1 MLYNLGIDKAQQAVT
16 DAQNAVNSDN
26 SNISNLNN
34 QVTNAQNV
42 VQQDQTKVDSINK
55 DINSTQ
61 QNISN
66 LNQQVQNA
74 SKEVSDNKQKVD
86 SLNSQVQKAQDKV
99 TDLSTKAVPTISF
112 TPEQIKATQDLV
124 QALKDYANQ
133 GNSALN
139 AIQGFD
145 SDATKINELKKQWTN
160 VMTQPNL
167 VTEWTDPNENDKNT
181 IIDLN
186 NLTTE
191 QATELSNWFET
202 MVNQMRDS
210 LGISKNTGKVAVSK
224 GAVQFALDIAKQTY
238 ADKWAYFNHDAYAV
252 NTVAATYGFEGIPVN
267 PKLGQTIQ
275 SFENASWDSVNN
287 TLASIKES
295 MFHALLLMVFDDGS
309 QDMGHTISLFG
320 LNNIV
325 KDGETAG
332 TSYLGIGSN
341 LLFDENG
348 NTDDWTYIHYV
359 FVDPNSQNDKLQE
372 HGMFDTVN
380 NPYTDLASALQQA
393 KAELSDLQNQLST
406 AQSTLKTS
414 QDNLATQQSALA
426 IQENKLSDLQNQLST
441 AQNTLNTDN
450 INLNSL
456 KSSLQQAQTKL
467 SLDQTILQQAKE
479 TLDSYTADAK
489 AKLANLK
496 QAQDNLAAEQDRLND
511 ANTTLAEK
519 QTAYDNA
526 QSELKQA
533 QASQAKAQADYENA
547 QNELAKSQTKLA
559 SLQADLK
566 QAQDKLVKDTET
578 LKQAQNTLNVYT
590 QDNAQKLANLKQAQD
605 NLKAEQDKLADLKNV
620 VDGKKATLS
629 EKQTA
634 LSDAQEVLKAAQ
646 DSLKAEQDKLNS
658 LQQHLS
664 DLENAPKLLVEAQDR
679 LAQAKETLAKAQAD
693 YEDAVS
699 TLSDKQATLKEKQD
713 ALEKAQTALSQAKQ
727 VLASLQAI
735 KDAEDKAKA
744 QAEEKTKNTHF
755 AQTANGKVVDS
766 QGHIMVGYTVK
777 GNQVFD
783 AQGKLVGTLAQ
794 TSTTRR
800 MANTVKQENT
810 KALPQTGNK
819 QNNNTT
825 VGAILVGLGSLLGL
839 GALGKRKED

>member
-124 QALKDYANQ
+124 QALKDYEKQ
-133 GNSALN
+133 GNSAVN
-139 AIQGFD
+139 AIYGYDDNATEIKLLKQKW
-145 SDATKINELKKQWTN
+145 SD
-160 VMTQPNL
+160 VMTDPSKIVDWKDNN
-167 VTEWTDPNENDKNT
+167 ETDQNT
-181 IIDLN
+181 SIDPN

-191 QATELSNWFET
+191 QATDLSNFVAT
-202 MVNQMRDS
+202 IINQMRSS
-210 LGISKNTGKVAVSK
+210 LGINNDVGDILVSK
-224 GAVQFALDIAKQTY
+224 GSVQLALTVAKNTFN
-238 ADKWAYFNHDAYAV
+238 DKWAYVDHDRKAL
-252 NTVAATYGFEGIPVN
+252 NKSFSEFGIN
-267 PKLGQTIQ
+267 GGGA
-275 SFENASWDSVNN
+275 EDASWNSGDFFAKP
-287 TLASIKES
+287 TIASFKNDI
-295 MFHALLLMVFDDGS
+295 FHAIQQMMFEDGD
-309 QDMGHTISLFG
+309 QDMGHTVSLLG
-320 LNNIV
+320 LINVSNSD
-325 KDGETAG
+325 KP
-332 TSYLGIGSN
+332 SYLGVGTN
-341 LLFDENG
+341 YLYDDEGNVSDVSMFHYNIVDPLSYLDDI
-348 NTDDWTYIHYV
+348 NTDTEV
-359 FVDPNSQNDKLQE
+359 LKSK
-372 HGMFDTVN
+372 GMFDTVN

-393 KAELSDLQNQLST
+393 ES
-406 AQSTLKTS
+406 
-414 QDNLATQQSALA
+414 
-426 IQENKLSDLQNQLST
+426 ELSDLQNQLST

-511 ANTTLAEK
+511 AMITLKEK
-519 QTAYDNA
+519 QTVYNNA
-526 QSELKQA
+526 QNELKQA
-533 QASQAKAQADYENA
+533 QDNQAKAQADYDNA
-547 QNELAKSQTKLA
+547 QNELAKSQTRLA
-559 SLQADLK
+559 SLQADLR

-578 LKQAQNTLNVYT
+578 LKQAQDTLNVYT
-590 QDNAQKLANLKQAQD
+590 QDKAQKLANLKQAQD
-605 NLKAEQDKLADLKNV
+605 NLAAEQNKLSSLKNISEN
-620 VDGKKATLS
+620 KKSILA

-664 DLENAPKLLVEAQDR
+664 DLQNAPKLLAEAQDR

-693 YEDAVS
+693 YEEAVS

-800 MANTVKQENT
+800 MANTVKQENA
-810 KALPQTGNK
+810 KVLPQTGDK
-819 QNNNTT
+819 PNNSTT

>member
-1 MLYNLGIDKAQQAVT
+1 
-16 DAQNAVNSDN
+16 
-26 SNISNLNN
+26 
-34 QVTNAQNV
+34 
-42 VQQDQTKVDSINK
+42 
-55 DINSTQ
+55 
-61 QNISN
+61 
-66 LNQQVQNA
+66 
-74 SKEVSDNKQKVD
+74 
-86 SLNSQVQKAQDKV
+86 
-99 TDLSTKAVPTISF
+99 
-112 TPEQIKATQDLV
+112 LV
-124 QALKDYANQ
+124 QALKDYEKQ
-133 GNSALN
+133 GNSAVN
-139 AIQGFD
+139 AIYGYD
-145 SDATKINELKKQWTN
+145 DNATEIKLLKQKWLD
-160 VMTQPNL
+160 VMT
-167 VTEWTDPNENDKNT
+167 DSSK
-181 IIDLN
+181 IIDWKDNNESDQNTALDPN
-186 NLTTE
+186 NLTAE
-191 QATELSNWFET
+191 QATDLSNFVAT
-202 MVNQMRDS
+202 IINQMRVS
-210 LGISKNTGKVAVSK
+210 LGINNDVGDVLVSK
-224 GAVQFALDIAKQTY
+224 GSVQLALTVAKNTFN
-238 ADKWAYFNHDAYAV
+238 DKWAYVDHDRKALNKA
-252 NTVAATYGFEGIPVN
+252 FSEFGIN
-267 PKLGQTIQ
+267 GGGA
-275 SFENASWDSVNN
+275 EDASWNSGDFFAKP
-287 TLASIKES
+287 TIASFKNDIFYAIQQM
-295 MFHALLLMVFDDGS
+295 MFEDGD
-309 QDMGHTISLFG
+309 QDMGHTISLLG
-320 LNNIV
+320 LINVSNSD
-325 KDGETAG
+325 KP
-332 TSYLGIGSN
+332 SYLGVGTN
-341 LLFDENG
+341 YLYDDEGNVSDVSMFHYNIVDPLAYLDDI
-348 NTDDWTYIHYV
+348 NTDSTV
-359 FVDPNSQNDKLQE
+359 LKSK
-372 HGMFDTVN
+372 GMFDTVN
-380 NPYTDLASALQQA
+380 NPYTDLANALKQA
-393 KAELSDLQNQLST
+393 QGELSNLQNQLST
-406 AQSTLKTS
+406 AQNDLKTS
-414 QDNLATQQSALA
+414 QDNLATQQGSLTAQESKLNDLQKQLSAA
-426 IQENKLSDLQNQLST
+426 QTKLSN
-441 AQNTLNTDN
+441 DN

-456 KSSLQQAQTKL
+456 KSSLKQAQTKL
-467 SLDQTILQQAKE
+467 SLDQTVLQQAKQA
-479 TLDSYTADAK
+479 LDNYNADAK
-489 AKLANLK
+489 VKLANLK
-496 QAQDNLAAEQDRLND
+496 QAQDNLKAEQERLND

-629 EKQTA
+629 EKQTT

-679 LAQAKETLAKAQAD
+679 LAKAKETLAKAQAD

-735 KDAEDKAKA
+735 KYAEDKAKA
-744 QAEEKTKNTHF
+744 QAEEKAKNTHF
-755 AQTANGKVVDS
+755 AQTANGKIVNS
-766 QGHIMVGYTVK
+766 KGHIMVGYTVK

>member
-1 MLYNLGIDKAQQAVT
+1 
-16 DAQNAVNSDN
+16 
-26 SNISNLNN
+26 
-34 QVTNAQNV
+34 
-42 VQQDQTKVDSINK
+42 
-55 DINSTQ
+55 
-61 QNISN
+61 
-66 LNQQVQNA
+66 
-74 SKEVSDNKQKVD
+74 
-86 SLNSQVQKAQDKV
+86 
-99 TDLSTKAVPTISF
+99 
-112 TPEQIKATQDLV
+112 LV
-124 QALKDYANQ
+124 QALKDYEKQ
-133 GNSALN
+133 GNSAVN
-139 AIQGFD
+139 AIYGYDDNATEIKLLKQKW
-145 SDATKINELKKQWTN
+145 SD
-160 VMTQPNL
+160 VMTDPSKIVDWKDNN
-167 VTEWTDPNENDKNT
+167 ETDQNT
-181 IIDLN
+181 SIDPN

-191 QATELSNWFET
+191 QATDLSNFVAT
-202 MVNQMRDS
+202 IINQMRSS
-210 LGISKNTGKVAVSK
+210 LGINNDVGDILVSK
-224 GAVQFALDIAKQTY
+224 GSVQLALTVAKNTFN
-238 ADKWAYFNHDAYAV
+238 DKWAYVDHDRKAL
-252 NTVAATYGFEGIPVN
+252 NKSFSEFGIN
-267 PKLGQTIQ
+267 GGGA
-275 SFENASWDSVNN
+275 EDASWNSGDFFAKP
-287 TLASIKES
+287 TIASFKNDI
-295 MFHALLLMVFDDGS
+295 FHAIQQMMFEDGD
-309 QDMGHTISLFG
+309 QDMGHTVSLLG
-320 LNNIV
+320 LINVSNSD
-325 KDGETAG
+325 KP
-332 TSYLGIGSN
+332 SYLGVGTN
-341 LLFDENG
+341 YLYDDEGNVSDVSMFHYNIVDPLSYLDDI
-348 NTDDWTYIHYV
+348 NTDTEV
-359 FVDPNSQNDKLQE
+359 LKSK
-372 HGMFDTVN
+372 GMFDTVN

-393 KAELSDLQNQLST
+393 ESELSDLQNQLST
-406 AQSTLKTS
+406 AQSTLKTN

-511 ANTTLAEK
+511 AMITLKEK
-519 QTAYDNA
+519 QTVYNNA
-526 QSELKQA
+526 QNELKQA
-533 QASQAKAQADYENA
+533 QDNQAKAQADYDNA
-547 QNELAKSQTKLA
+547 QNELAKSQTRLA
-559 SLQADLK
+559 SLQADLR

-578 LKQAQNTLNVYT
+578 LKQAQDTLNVYT
-590 QDNAQKLANLKQAQD
+590 QDKAQKLANLKQAQD
-605 NLKAEQDKLADLKNV
+605 NLAAEQNKLSSLKNISEN
-620 VDGKKATLS
+620 KKSILA

-664 DLENAPKLLVEAQDR
+664 DLQNAPKLLAEAQDR

-693 YEDAVS
+693 YEEAVS

-800 MANTVKQENT
+800 MANTVKQENA
-810 KALPQTGNK
+810 KVLPQTGDK
-819 QNNNTT
+819 PNNSTT